1 MLDLLTSGG
10 VGRRPGCASVAWA
23 GRGAAAVARILGR
36 KQPRVGPI
44 LDGDDARS
52 GVDGRQQLHLHVLG
66 ELTATRDGAVVDLGG
81 RRQRA
86 VLAGLIMQRDQV
98 VPADRLVD
106 CVWGDHPPTNA
117 SGALQAYVSH
127 LRRRLEP
134 DATARHRSG
143 VIARAGPGYVLRL
156 APDAV
161 DAWAFEAAVESAAGL
176 APAEEVCTLEPALRM
191 WRGPAYAD
199 YAGEPWAEAE
209 IARLTEL
216 RAVARERLLAT
227 RLELGEARLVIGE
240 LEALVNEDPL
250 REERWRLLTLAL
262 YRAHRQAAALGAL
275 RRARQVLAD
284 ELGVDPGPALRSLE
298 AEVLAQSPG
307 LEVLT
312 TAKTRDAMHL
322 IPRPRTPDGLVD
334 RDREV
339 AVLRTMVD
347 ELAGGRSG
355 CLLIEGPAGIGKTRL
370 LDEVRRLAVGAG
382 VPVRS
387 ARSSALE
394 QGFDFEVVRQLFDA
408 DIDDAVLRDERFAV
422 LRGLRDV
429 TANHAATAPMVLCV
443 DDIQWC
449 DEASLQFL
457 AYLVRRLEGLPV
469 LVVLAVR
476 SGETY
481 GADDLL
487 AELAGN
493 ESVSVL
499 HPAPLTEQGTAA
511 LVADRLG
518 RGADTFVATCHRMTS
533 GNPLLLR
540 QLLRA
545 LADQG
550 VPPDAAHVDTVRAV
564 GSRAITSLVTLRLR
578 RMPATVTTVARAVA
592 VLGPLADLV
601 TVADLAQHSEEDVAA
616 ALDVLARSEILL
628 DGQSLDF
635 VNPLVRDAIHADIA
649 AGERALLHERMS
661 RRLKSSSSQPGHA
674 GLPRS

>member
-1 MLDLLTSGG
+1 MDG
-10 VGRRPGCASVAWA
+10 
-23 GRGAAAVARILGR
+23 
-36 KQPRVGPI
+36 QP
-44 LDGDDARS
+44 
-52 GVDGRQQLHLHVLG
+52 QLHLHVLG

-86 VLAGLIMQRDQV
+86 VLAGLIIARDEV

-106 CVWGDHPPTNA
+106 CVWGDQPPANA
-117 SGALQAYVSH
+117 TGALQAYVSH

-134 DATARHRSG
+134 DATARQREG
-143 VIARAGPGYVLRL
+143 VIARAGPGYVLRIPP
-156 APDAV
+156 AAV
-161 DAWAFEAAVESAAGL
+161 DAWAFESAVESAAGL
-176 APAEEVCTLEPALRM
+176 APADAVCALEPVLRM

-227 RLELGEARLVIGE
+227 RLELGEAQLVIGD

-262 YRAHRQAAALGAL
+262 YRAHRQAAALAAL

-298 AEVLAQSPG
+298 AEVLAQSPDLDG
-307 LEVLT
+307 P
-312 TAKTRDAMHL
+312 TAARTDDATL
-322 IPRPRTPDGLVD
+322 LVPRPRTPDGLVD
-334 RDREV
+334 RDREM
-339 AVLRTMVD
+339 AVLRTELD
-347 ELAGGRSG
+347 ELDEGTSG

-370 LDEVRRLAVGAG
+370 LDEVHTLAVGAG
-382 VPVRS
+382 MTSRS

-394 QGFDFEVVRQLFDA
+394 QGFDFEVVRQLFGA
-408 DIDDAVLRDERFAV
+408 GVDDVVREGERFAV
-422 LRGLRDV
+422 LRGLREV
-429 TANHAATAPMVLCV
+429 TADLAATAPLVLCV

-476 SGETY
+476 TGETHE
-481 GADDLL
+481 ADDLL

-499 HPAPLTEQGTAA
+499 HPAPLTAQGTAA

-518 RGADTFVATCHRMTS
+518 RGADAFVATCHRMTS

-578 RMPATVTTVARAVA
+578 RMPATVTTVAHAVA

-601 TVADLAQHSEEDVAA
+601 TVADVAQHSEEDVAA

-628 DGQSLDF
+628 DGQPLDF
-635 VNPLVRDAIHADIA
+635 VNPLVRDAIHADIP

-674 GLPRS
+674 GVPRS

>member
-1 MLDLLTSGG
+1 
-10 VGRRPGCASVAWA
+10 
-23 GRGAAAVARILGR
+23 
-36 KQPRVGPI
+36 
-44 LDGDDARS
+44 
-52 GVDGRQQLHLHVLG
+52 
-66 ELTATRDGAVVDLGG
+66 
-81 RRQRA
+81 
-86 VLAGLIMQRDQV
+86 V

-106 CVWGDHPPTNA
+106 CVWGDLAPANA
-117 SGALQAYVSH
+117 TGALQAYVSH

-134 DATARHRSG
+134 DATARQREG
-143 VIARAGPGYVLRL
+143 VIARAGPGYVLRIPP
-156 APDAV
+156 AAV
-161 DAWAFEAAVESAAGL
+161 DAWAFESAVESAAGL
-176 APAEEVCTLEPALRM
+176 APADAVCALEPVLRM

-199 YAGEPWAEAE
+199 YTGEPWAEAE

-227 RLELGEARLVIGE
+227 RLELGEAQLVIGD

-262 YRAHRQAAALGAL
+262 YRAHRQAAALAAL

-298 AEVLAQSPG
+298 AEVLAQSPD
-307 LEVLT
+307 LDAP
-312 TAKTRDAMHL
+312 TAPRTDDATL
-322 IPRPRTPDGLVD
+322 LVPRPWRPDGLVD
-334 RDREV
+334 RDREME
-339 AVLRTMVD
+339 VLRTRLD
-347 ELAGGRSG
+347 ELETGTSA

-370 LDEVRRLAVGAG
+370 LDEVHQLAVGAG
-382 VPVRS
+382 MTSRS

-394 QGFDFEVVRQLFDA
+394 QGFDFEVVRQLFGA
-408 DIDDAVLRDERFAV
+408 GVDDVVREGERFAV
-422 LRGLRDV
+422 LRGLREV
-429 TANHAATAPMVLCV
+429 TADLAATAPLVLCV

-476 SGETY
+476 TGETHE
-481 GADDLL
+481 ADDLL

-493 ESVSVL
+493 EAVSVL
-499 HPAPLTEQGTAA
+499 HPAPLTAQGTAA
-511 LVADRLG
+511 LVTDRLG
-518 RGADTFVATCHRMTS
+518 RGADAFVATCHRMTS

-578 RMPATVTTVARAVA
+578 RMPATVTTVAHAVA

-601 TVADLAQHSEEDVAA
+601 TVADVAQHSEEDVAA

-628 DGQSLDF
+628 DGQPLDF
-635 VNPLVRDAIHADIA
+635 VNPLVRDAIHADIP

-674 GLPRS
+674 GVPRS

>member
-1 MLDLLTSGG
+1 MDG
-10 VGRRPGCASVAWA
+10 
-23 GRGAAAVARILGR
+23 
-36 KQPRVGPI
+36 QPH
-44 LDGDDARS
+44 
-52 GVDGRQQLHLHVLG
+52 LHLHVLG

-86 VLAGLIMQRDQV
+86 VLAGLIIHRDQV
-98 VPADRLVD
+98 VPADRLLS
-106 CVWGDHPPTNA
+106 CVWGDQPPASA

-134 DATARHRSG
+134 DATARQRDG

-156 APDAV
+156 PPDAV
-161 DAWAFEAAVESAAGL
+161 DAWAFEAAVQSAAGE
-176 APAEEVCTLEPALRM
+176 APAEAVCTLETALRL

-199 YAGEPWAEAE
+199 YAGEAWAEAE

-227 RLELGEARLVIGE
+227 RLDLGEAQLVIGD
-240 LEALVNEDPL
+240 LEALVADDPL

-262 YRAHRQAAALGAL
+262 YRAHRQAAALAAL
-275 RRARQVLAD
+275 RRAREVLAD

-298 AEVLAQSPG
+298 AEVLAQSPDLDG
-307 LEVLT
+307 PTPRAVDET
-312 TAKTRDAMHL
+312 TRL
-322 IPRPRTPDGLVD
+322 VPRPRTPDGLVD
-334 RDREV
+334 RDREM
-339 AVLRTMVD
+339 AVLRARVA
-347 ELAGGRSG
+347 EVGAGEPG

-370 LDEVRRLAVGAG
+370 LEEVRRLAAASDVA
-382 VPVRS
+382 VRS
-387 ARSSALE
+387 ARSSAPE
-394 QGFDFEVVRQLFDA
+394 QGFDFGVVRQLFDSA
-408 DIDDAVLRDERFAV
+408 VDDVVRRDDRFAV
-422 LRGLRDV
+422 LRGLCEV
-429 TANHAATAPMVLCV
+429 TTNLAETAPFVLCV
-443 DDIQWC
+443 DDIQWS

-457 AYLVRRLEGLPV
+457 TYLVKRLEGLPV
-469 LVVLAVR
+469 LVVLAMR
-476 SGETY
+476 TGETHQ
-481 GADDLL
+481 ADDLL

-493 ESVSVL
+493 QLVSVL
-499 HPAPLTEQGTAA
+499 QPAPLTQQGTAE
-511 LVADRLG
+511 LVTDRLG
-518 RGADTFVATCHRMTS
+518 RGADAFVATCHRMTS

-550 VPPDAAHVDTVRAV
+550 VPPDTAHVDTVRAV

-592 VLGPLADLV
+592 VLGPMADLV

-628 DGQSLDF
+628 DGQPLEF
-635 VNPLVRDAIHADIA
+635 VNPLVRDAIHADIP

-661 RRLKSSSSQPGHA
+661 RQLKSSSSRPSHA
-674 GLPRS
+674 GAHRS

>member
-1 MLDLLTSGG
+1 MDG
-10 VGRRPGCASVAWA
+10 
-23 GRGAAAVARILGR
+23 
-36 KQPRVGPI
+36 QP
-44 LDGDDARS
+44 
-52 GVDGRQQLHLHVLG
+52 QLHLHVLG
-66 ELTATRDGAVVDLGG
+66 EFTATRDGAVVDLGG

-86 VLAGLIMQRDQV
+86 VLAGLIIPRDQV

-106 CVWGDHPPTNA
+106 CVWGDQPPANA
-117 SGALQAYVSH
+117 TGALQAYVSH

-134 DATARHRSG
+134 DATARQRDG

-156 APDAV
+156 PPDAV
-161 DAWAFEAAVESAAGL
+161 DAWAFEAAVESAAGE
-176 APAEEVCTLEPALRM
+176 APGDAVCTLETALRL

-199 YAGEPWAEAE
+199 YAGEAWAEAE

-227 RLELGEARLVIGE
+227 RLELGEAQLVIGD
-240 LEALVNEDPL
+240 LEALVKEDPL

-262 YRAHRQAAALGAL
+262 YRAHRQAAALAAL
-275 RRARQVLAD
+275 RRAREVLAD

-298 AEVLAQSPG
+298 AEVLAQSPD
-307 LEVLT
+307 LDAPT
-312 TAKTRDAMHL
+312 PAAAQDATAL
-322 IPRPRTPDGLVD
+322 VPRPRTPDGLVD
-334 RDREV
+334 REREM
-339 AVLRTMVD
+339 AVLRTMVA
-347 ELAGGRSG
+347 ELGEGTPG

-370 LDEVRRLAVGAG
+370 LDEVRRLAAAAG

-394 QGFDFEVVRQLFDA
+394 QGFDFGVVRQLFDA
-408 DIDDAVLRDERFAV
+408 AVDDVVRRDERFAV
-422 LRGLRDV
+422 LRGLCEV
-429 TANHAATAPMVLCV
+429 TTNLAETAPFVMCV
-443 DDIQWC
+443 DDIQWS

-457 AYLVRRLEGLPV
+457 AYLVKRLEGLPV
-469 LVVLAVR
+469 LVVLAMR
-476 SGETY
+476 TGETHE
-481 GADDLL
+481 ADDLL

-499 HPAPLTEQGTAA
+499 HPAPLTQQGTAA
-511 LVADRLG
+511 LVTDRLG

-592 VLGPLADLV
+592 VLGPVADLV

-628 DGQSLDF
+628 DGQPLEF
-635 VNPLVRDAIHADIA
+635 VNPLVRDAIHADIP
-649 AGERALLHERMS
+649 AGERALLHERMG
-661 RRLKSSSSQPGHA
+661 RRLKSSSSHPGHA
-674 GLPRS
+674 GVPRS